1 MFVHCSISYFPTL
14 FINVWLIL
22 HFKIL
27 QNYFYIHTGSSITK
41 CSKYFADFSPFKCNI
56 NPIFDIFVHKTFAHF
71 ILHTFWCILMHIDAF
86 WALGTKYPIFAW
98 KIVNFTNLYV
108 IKTTCLIIL
117 CTKHLHRSFCL
128 HFDAFWCILM
138 HFDAF
143 WCIFVHFDAF

>member
-1 MFVHCSISYFPTL
+1 MCIVYRIIIVSLKVFEKHCMSKWTKSKQPL
-14 FINVWLIL
+14 S
-22 HFKIL
+22 
-27 QNYFYIHTGSSITK
+27 TGSSITK